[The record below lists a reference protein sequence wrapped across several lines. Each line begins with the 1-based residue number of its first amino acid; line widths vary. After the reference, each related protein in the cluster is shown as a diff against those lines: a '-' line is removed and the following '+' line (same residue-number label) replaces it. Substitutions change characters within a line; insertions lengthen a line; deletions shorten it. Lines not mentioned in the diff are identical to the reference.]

1 MFVEVKAPL
10 GLRYML
16 YVFDV
21 KSFMSTQKTFLL
33 VSYCL

>member
-1 MFVEVKAPL
+1 MLCDVVLHMFVEVKAPL

-21 KSFMSTQKTFLL
+21 I
-33 VSYCL
+33 